1 MLYYKYMDDKEI
13 LKNLGLKIKFK
24 RMQKGFTQ
32 ERLAEL
38 IDVHEKYIGKIETG
52 RQNITVKTL
61 NRIANALEIKIN
73 TLLIFD

>member
-1 MLYYKYMDDKEI
+1 MDDKEI